1 MRWRGRR
8 QSDNV
13 EDRRGMSPQAALGGG
28 GGAILLIAIVIG
40 GKFMGC
46 DAGQIQQAVNVAK
59 QAQQRQAA
67 PAELPEGAEAGIDD
81 EASQFIKVVLADTE
95 TVWSKLFQEEVN
107 ADYKEPT
114 LVIFEQSV
122 RTGGCGMGNSAMGPF
137 YCPGDQKIYV
147 PPSFFDALAKRHK
160 SPGDFA
166 QAYVV
171 AHEVAHHVQNV
182 LGLNRKLQQTR
193 QSGNEREVNR
203 QSVRLELQADFLAG
217 VWAHHAHRE
226 FNILEDGD
234 IEEAIQAANQ
244 IGDDTLQIEAQGY
257 KVPERYT
264 HGTSAQRVRWFKRGM
279 RSGNLNECQ
288 LLAEIPYE
296 DL

>member
-8 QSDNV
+8 QSNNV

-59 QAQQRQAA
+59 QAQQRQA
-67 PAELPEGAEAGIDD
+67 PAQLPEGAEAGIDD

-95 TVWSKLFQEEVN
+95 EVWSKLFQQEVN
-107 ADYKEPT
+107 GNYKEPT

-147 PPSFFDALAKRHK
+147 PPSFFDALASRHK

-166 QAYVV
+166 QAYVI
-171 AHEVAHHVQNV
+171 AHEVAHHVQNI

-226 FNILEDGD
+226 FNILEAGD

-279 RSGNLNECQ
+279 QSGNLNECQ
-288 LLAEIPYE
+288 LLAQVPYE
-296 DL
+296 EL